1 MNTVGIIVGMA
12 TGVVASAITQSI
24 LNSFGKQTE
33 AQYVDFATKGAI
45 GITALGIFTK
55 LIKSLISLG

>member
-1 MNTVGIIVGMA
+1 MVTMITGMA
-12 TGVVASAITQSI
+12 IGVVASAITQSVM
-24 LNSFGKQTE
+24 NSFGKQTE

-45 GITALGIFTK
+45 GIIALREFAK

>member
-1 MNTVGIIVGMA
+1 MVTMIVGMA

-45 GITALGIFTK
+45 GITALGVFAR
-55 LIKSLISLG
+55 LIKSLVSLG